1 MKPLNV
7 RKTGSYSIAFPQHFC
22 IDTNINVSKRIPTKM
37 TPNDKAKPLLQMKS
51 PVVQKVSI
59 FLLKLTIAVVS
70 LFDIAEVFKT
80 DANR

>member
-1 MKPLNV
+1 
-7 RKTGSYSIAFPQHFC
+7 
-22 IDTNINVSKRIPTKM
+22 M